1 MKRERGVPMRLAAL
15 MLNYRSRID
24 WQTFWVREILIL
36 FVPWPIAVLTVPK
49 SSYIGPVGVAVLLAI
64 LLGLTLW
71 NLIWALFRSSPSNRV
86 RI

>member
-1 MKRERGVPMRLAAL
+1 MKRERGLPMRLAAL
-15 MLNYRSRID
+15 MLNYRGRID

-49 SSYIGPVGVAVLLAI
+49 TSYIGPFGVAVLLAI

-71 NLIWALFRSSPSNRV
+71 NLIWALFRSSPSNRI

>member
-1 MKRERGVPMRLAAL
+1 MRLTAL
-15 MLNYRSRID
+15 MLDYRDRID
-24 WQTFWVREILIL
+24 WQTFWIREIVIL

-71 NLIWALFRSSPSNRV
+71 NLLWALFRSSPSDRA

>member
-1 MKRERGVPMRLAAL
+1 MRLAAL
-15 MLNYRSRID
+15 LLDYRARID
-24 WQTFWVREILIL
+24 WQTFWVREIIIL

-49 SSYIGPVGVAVLLAI
+49 SSYIRPAGVAVLLAI

-71 NLIWALFRSSPSNRV
+71 NLIWALFRSSPSDRA

>member
-1 MKRERGVPMRLAAL
+1 MRLTAL
-15 MLNYRSRID
+15 MLDYRARID
-24 WQTFWVREILIL
+24 WQTFWIRQIVIL

-71 NLIWALFRSSPSNRV
+71 NLLWALFRSSPSDRA

>member
-1 MKRERGVPMRLAAL
+1 MRLTAL
-15 MLNYRSRID
+15 MLDYRARID
-24 WQTFWVREILIL
+24 WQTFWIREIVIL

-71 NLIWALFRSSPSNRV
+71 NLLWALFRSSPSERA

>member
-1 MKRERGVPMRLAAL
+1 MRLTAL
-15 MLNYRSRID
+15 MLDYRARID
-24 WQTFWVREILIL
+24 WQTFWIREIVIL

-71 NLIWALFRSSPSNRV
+71 NLLWALFRSSPSDRA

>member
-1 MKRERGVPMRLAAL
+1 MRLTAL
-15 MLNYRSRID
+15 MLDYRARID
-24 WQTFWVREILIL
+24 WQTFWIREIVIL

-64 LLGLTLW
+64 LLGLSLW
-71 NLIWALFRSSPSNRV
+71 NLLWALFRSSPSDRA

>member
-1 MKRERGVPMRLAAL
+1 MRLAAL
-15 MLNYRSRID
+15 VLDYRARID
-24 WQTFWVREILIL
+24 WQTFWVREIIIL

-49 SSYIGPVGVAVLLAI
+49 SSYIRPAGVAVLLAI

-71 NLIWALFRSSPSNRV
+71 NLIWALFRSSPSDRA